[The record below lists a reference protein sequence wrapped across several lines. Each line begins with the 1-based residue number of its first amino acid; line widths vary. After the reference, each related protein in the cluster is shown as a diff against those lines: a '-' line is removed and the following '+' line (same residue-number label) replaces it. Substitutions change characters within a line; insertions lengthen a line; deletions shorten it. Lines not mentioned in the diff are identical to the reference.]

1 MTAKQKLKATLW
13 DIANTLYGQM
23 SADGKNDLIRAIS
36 GIIGYA
42 PQEQPWPGEDILGTA
57 E

>member
-1 MTAKQKLKATLW
+1 MTVKQKLEATLW

-23 SADGKNDLIRAIS
+23 SADGKNDLTRAIS